1 MSLTQK
7 RMCGRPLVRI
17 IRITKRPLGTH
28 GGHIKV
34 LLLECGHTV
43 TRMSDT
49 RLAVGRTTGCP
60 TCE

>member
-1 MSLTQK
+1 M
-7 RMCGRPLVRI
+7 RI
-17 IRITKRPLGTH
+17 IHITKKPFGTH

-34 LLLECGHTV
+34 LRLECGHSVMRT
-43 TRMSDT
+43 SDT